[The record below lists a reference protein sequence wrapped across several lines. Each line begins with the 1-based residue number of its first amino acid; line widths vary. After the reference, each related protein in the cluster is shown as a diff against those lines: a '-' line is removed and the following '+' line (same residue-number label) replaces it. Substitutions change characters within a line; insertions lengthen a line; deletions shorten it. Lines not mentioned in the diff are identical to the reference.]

1 MNQLTEVVKN
11 LIIIN
16 VIVFFGLGLLEN
28 NFHFQQYFTLF
39 PREEGFKPYQLVT
52 HMFNHGDIRHLFF
65 NMLGLF
71 FIGPMIEST
80 LGPKRFLF
88 LYLSA
93 GLLSGMAHLF
103 LTNHS
108 AVGASGAINGVMVAL
123 ALIYPSM
130 KLMVFPIPFE
140 IPAIILVGLY
150 IIYDLYSGV
159 SGRATGVAH
168 FAHLGG
174 AVMGAI
180 MIFYWGL
187 ANLRR

>member
-1 MNQLTEVVKN
+1 
-11 LIIIN
+11 
-16 VIVFFGLGLLEN
+16 
-28 NFHFQQYFTLF
+28 
-39 PREEGFKPYQLVT
+39 
-52 HMFNHGDIRHLFF
+52 
-65 NMLGLF
+65 
-71 FIGPMIEST
+71 
-80 LGPKRFLF
+80 
-88 LYLSA
+88 
-93 GLLSGMAHLF
+93 
-103 LTNHS
+103 
-108 AVGASGAINGVMVAL
+108 
-123 ALIYPSM
+123 M